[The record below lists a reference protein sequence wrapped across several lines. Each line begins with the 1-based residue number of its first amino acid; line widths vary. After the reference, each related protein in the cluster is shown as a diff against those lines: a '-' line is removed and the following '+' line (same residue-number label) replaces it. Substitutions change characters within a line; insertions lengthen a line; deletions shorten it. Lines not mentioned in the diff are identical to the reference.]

1 MTEVGRLT
9 KRPEFLRVA
18 GGRRKWVMPGVVVQ
32 ALPRE
37 AAAEARTDR
46 AGDEGA
52 APAPARLGIT
62 VSRKVGNSVQRN
74 RARRR
79 LRAAARTV
87 LPESGRPGYDYV
99 VIGRKATLTRPYADL
114 VADLRTAVRKLSANG
129 HRPRE
134 DSEHGSRG
142 HRRDKRER

>member
-37 AAAEARTDR
+37 EAAETRSDH
-46 AGDEGA
+46 AGDGNED
-52 APAPARLGIT
+52 APQARLGIT

-79 LRAAARTV
+79 LRAAARAV
-87 LPESGRPGYDYV
+87 LPEVGRPGYDYV

-129 HRPRE
+129 HRPRGNPE
-134 DSEHGSRG
+134 PGNCG